1 MFSFKILVGELSN
14 DAHNVH
20 VGEIVDAVSNVKFHK
35 SNMINISNLIDPG
48 LY

>member
-14 DAHNVH
+14 DAQNVH
-20 VGEIVDAVSNVKFHK
+20 VGEIFDAVSNVNFHK
-35 SNMINISNLIDPG
+35 SNIINISIMIDPG